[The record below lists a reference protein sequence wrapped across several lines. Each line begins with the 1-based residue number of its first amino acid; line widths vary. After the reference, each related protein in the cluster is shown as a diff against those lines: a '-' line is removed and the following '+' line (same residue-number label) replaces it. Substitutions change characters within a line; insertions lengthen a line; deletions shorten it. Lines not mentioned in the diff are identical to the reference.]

1 MGSKKLHQEATKG
14 RETEELHRLPN
25 IIKIRQDKHV
35 DDGLIVISADCME
48 LNQSWVSLV
57 DEFVDKILNG
67 PKSEDWNNAG
77 FVEITVWR
85 K

>member
-1 MGSKKLHQEATKG
+1 
-14 RETEELHRLPN
+14 
-25 IIKIRQDKHV
+25 
-35 DDGLIVISADCME
+35 ME